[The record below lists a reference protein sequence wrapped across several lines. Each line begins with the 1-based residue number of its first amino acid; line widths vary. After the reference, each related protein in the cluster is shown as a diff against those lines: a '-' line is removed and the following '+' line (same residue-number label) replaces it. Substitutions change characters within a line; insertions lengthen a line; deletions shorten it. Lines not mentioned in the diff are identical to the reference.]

1 MRADSRFLISS
12 LASALVSRA
21 GPRIEVARRRS
32 LSDASLCCSRR
43 LEALS

>member
-1 MRADSRFLISS
+1 MRADSRFLITPPV
-12 LASALVSRA
+12 SALVSRA

-32 LSDASLCCSRR
+32 LSGASICCSRR